1 MMDDTAFSEFLDE
14 SIPLWRDDPV
24 MFFREVL
31 NFEPDEWQ
39 AQAARDLAANPKV
52 SIKSGQGVGKTGL
65 EAAVFLWFVTCFP
78 HPRIVAT
85 APTKQQLHDV
95 LWSEISKWMS
105 KSELLSI
112 LLKWTKTYVYMV
124 GEEKRWFGV
133 ARTATKPE
141 NMQGFHED
149 NMLFIVDEASGV
161 ADPIMEAIL
170 GTLSGANNKLLLC
183 GNPTKTSGTFY
194 DSHTRDRALYKCH
207 TVSSMDS
214 TRTNKENIDSLVR
227 KYGWDSN
234 VVRVRVRGEF
244 PNQEDDVFIPLSIIE
259 QCSSRL
265 LELDDTDGM
274 QFVSLGVDVARFGD
288 DETIIYRNYHGHC
301 KIVRNRRGQNL
312 MATVG
317 DIVQEFKKIYREH
330 LAYEGKVYV
339 QIDDTGLGG
348 GVTDR
353 LKEVRKE
360 QKLYKMQVIPI
371 NAAEKIET
379 DTAAGKDAAERY
391 NNLTTAMW
399 ASMRDLL
406 DNKQIVIE
414 DDEQTIGQLSSR
426 KYTMASNGKLEIEP
440 KKEMKKRGLD
450 SPDRALALALALAPA
465 LAPVLALARVAI
477 ISVQLPALSLVLAV
491 AAVRVVEIPV
501 VPDAQI
507 AAWEPAKAIVL
518 EAAEPAAEDA
528 LHPVHQAA
536 RVIVAGPAGIS
547 ATDRRLHRYI
557 HLIRRKK

>member
-1 MMDDTAFSEFLDE
+1 MARARSPNSIEAEEMYKNGMKLVDIAKKLDVPA
-14 SIPLWRDDPV
+14 STVRRW
-24 MFFREVL
+24 
-31 NFEPDEWQ
+31 
-39 AQAARDLAANPKV
+39 
-52 SIKSGQGVGKTGL
+52 KSTQNWDGKTKGKKN
-65 EAAVFLWFVTCFP
+65 ERSQKKKANARHKGGQPGNRNAVGNKGGPLKPGDKIAEKHGAYSAVYW
-78 HPRIVAT
+78 
-85 APTKQQLHDV
+85 DV
-95 LWSEISKWMS
+95 LD
-105 KSELLSI
+105 
-112 LLKWTKTYVYMV
+112 
-124 GEEKRWFGV
+124 
-133 ARTATKPE
+133 
-141 NMQGFHED
+141 ED

-170 GTLSGANNKLLLC
+170 GTLSGSNNKLLLC
-183 GNPTKTSGTFY
+183 GNPTRTSGTFY

-207 TVSSMDS
+207 TVSSADS
-214 TRTNKENIDSLVR
+214 SRTNKENIDSLIR

-244 PNQEDDVFIPLSIIE
+244 PNQEDDVFIPLSLIE
-259 QCSSRL
+259 QCSSKL
-265 LELDDTDGM
+265 LELDDSAGM

-317 DIVQEFKKIYREH
+317 DIVKEFKKIYREYSK
-330 LAYEGKVYV
+330 YEGKVYV

-360 QKLYKMQVIPI
+360 QKLYKMQIIPI

-379 DTAAGKDAAERY
+379 DTAAGKDAAEKY

-426 KYTMASNGKLEIEP
+426 KYTMTSNGKLEIES

-450 SPDRALALALALAPA
+450 SPDRADALALALYLGKIKKHTGTAPGVKE
-465 LAPVLALARVAI
+465 LQELTK
-477 ISVQLPALSLVLAV
+477 
-491 AAVRVVEIPV
+491 
-501 VPDAQI
+501 DNY
-507 AAWEPAKAIVL
+507 W
-518 EAAEPAAEDA
+518 
-528 LHPVHQAA
+528 
-536 RVIVAGPAGIS
+536 G
-547 ATDRRLHRYI
+547 
-557 HLIRRKK
+557 